1 MILTLLAAA
10 HVYVL
15 PWKMLFM
22 LPAQSE
28 KPCGI
33 ASVRYGPPDGKWEGG
48 SNPQPAGCEFRVSVA
63 PGPMFPAWAEL
74 PPQAAETLDVT
85 YTVESASKP
94 QTVSVKPEKLE
105 PAAAHASDFA
115 VHAAKSG
122 KKSVRVEVTNKSDR
136 PLLLGDAT
144 ALRGKPKDACLGPGP
159 AAVVAPGETL
169 VDVRPGILSPSM
181 NVWIAVF
188 TGEKDCKWVEVA
200 RK

>member
-1 MILTLLAAA
+1 MIFALIAAA

-22 LPAQSE
+22 LPTNSE

-33 ASVRYGPPDGKWEGG
+33 TSVRYGPPDGSWEGG
-48 SNPQPAGCEFRVSVA
+48 SNPQPSDCQFHVSVH
-63 PGPMFPAWAEL
+63 PGPLFPAWAEL
-74 PPQAAETLDVT
+74 PPKPAQTLDVT
-85 YTVESASKP
+85 YTVQGAGKP
-94 QTVSVKPEKLE
+94 QTVDVKPEKVE
-105 PAAAHASDFA
+105 PSPARAADFA
-115 VHAAKSG
+115 VKAEKV
-122 KKSVRVEVTNKSDR
+122 KNRVRVEVTNKSDK

-159 AAVVAPGETL
+159 AAMVAPGETL
-169 VDVRPGILSPSM
+169 VDIRPGLLSPSM

-188 TGEKDCKWVEVA
+188 TAEKECRWVEVA